1 MAMVQLI
8 KRKAEFLFSN
18 MPNVVTLIRKQ
29 NNKEKVGCR
38 HSSVDSCAP
47 SILSPWVQLQSTPST
62 LLSFVVKFVQYLCLR
77 CEKRTKINK
86 KRPGLVHFNRKRKC

>member
-29 NNKEKVGCR
+29 NNKEKVG
-38 HSSVDSCAP
+38 VP
-47 SILSPWVQLQSTPST
+47 P
-62 LLSFVVKFVQYLCLR
+62 
-77 CEKRTKINK
+77 
-86 KRPGLVHFNRKRKC
+86 